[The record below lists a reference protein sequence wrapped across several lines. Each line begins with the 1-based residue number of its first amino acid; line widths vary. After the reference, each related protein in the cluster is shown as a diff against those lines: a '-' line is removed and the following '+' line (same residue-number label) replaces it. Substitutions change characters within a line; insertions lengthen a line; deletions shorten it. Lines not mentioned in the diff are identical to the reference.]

1 MMINQCIVGM
11 DNFLWLVILPTTNG
25 TKAKWGVTN
34 RIWVCPRIGCILTS
48 SQMSRPTA
56 KMNGHDIPMDFS
68 TGNAITARPMSCG
81 RALLVSFM
89 AAPVCFCPT
98 ERMDPVGFLRKKP
111 LADQP
116 GWSKKPPFW
125 MVKHGETPCQ
135 RPWYI
140 HIFSHSAGMSKRI
153 AWNDLCVVGIKPF
166 TTLKK
171 TICFF
176 PWWFIWILRI
186 PLHLGYFIGSG
197 HLGMSQNNHRN
208 RWCNAGNGQEILGQS
223 RYTPIWSP

>member
-1 MMINQCIVGM
+1 MGCNQQDLGLSENRGM
-11 DNFLWLVILPTTNG
+11 
-25 TKAKWGVTN
+25 
-34 RIWVCPRIGCILTS
+34 LTS
-48 SQMSRPTA
+48 SQMSWPTA

-116 GWSKKPPFW
+116 GWSKKLPFW
-125 MVKHGETPCQ
+125 MVKHGEPPCQ

-153 AWNDLCVVGIKPF
+153 TWNDLCIVGIKLIYNPYEDDMFFSLVIHLNSKDPSAPRIFHWFRPF
-166 TTLKK
+166 
-171 TICFF
+171 
-176 PWWFIWILRI
+176 
-186 PLHLGYFIGSG
+186 G
-197 HLGMSQNNHRN
+197 HESKQ
-208 RWCNAGNGQEILGQS
+208 
-223 RYTPIWSP
+223 PPK